1 MTLPRGFEALEPFIT
16 VWAKASAGERDG
28 LRTTQSAEARQS
40 YYDAMNPLIG
50 HALDRLDTK
59 SLAEHDA
66 AERQLMQLT
75 LTYAHIATA
84 VEVQG
89 PDEAKHATGRSRL
102 PITRATAD
110 I

>member
-1 MTLPRGFEALEPFIT
+1 MTLPSGFETLEPFIALWT
-16 VWAKASAGERDG
+16 RDSAAERDG
-28 LRTTQSAEARQS
+28 LRTTRSTEARQS

-50 HALDRLDTK
+50 HALDRLDAK
-59 SLAEHDA
+59 SLSKHNA
-66 AERQLMQLT
+66 AEKTLMLLA

-89 PDEAKHATGRSRL
+89 PDEAKHAIGRLRL
-102 PITRATAD
+102 PISRATAD